1 MTIEKGSEFI
11 KNPVFGGEKSPKT
24 GLRLPAGR
32 RAPRPRRERF
42 PPAGDNCTLR
52 CGRRGPA
59 PRRENRRRP
68 IMAIDPVCEMEVD
81 EKKAKYKS
89 EYEGKM
95 YYFCSAGCKADFD
108 AQPEDYVHG

>member
-1 MTIEKGSEFI
+1 
-11 KNPVFGGEKSPKT
+11 
-24 GLRLPAGR
+24 
-32 RAPRPRRERF
+32 
-42 PPAGDNCTLR
+42 
-52 CGRRGPA
+52 
-59 PRRENRRRP
+59 
-68 IMAIDPVCEMEVD
+68 MAIDPVCEMEVD